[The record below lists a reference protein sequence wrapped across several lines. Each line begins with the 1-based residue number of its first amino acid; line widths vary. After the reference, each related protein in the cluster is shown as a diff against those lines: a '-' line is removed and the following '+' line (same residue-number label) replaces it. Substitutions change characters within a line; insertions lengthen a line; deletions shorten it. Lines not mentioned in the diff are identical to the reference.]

1 MLDQLIKYD
10 EWANQRIFSQ
20 VIKMPDGDNRAEA
33 QKLFSHLLAAQI
45 IWADRARGK
54 KPSLD
59 IWPLWTLEE
68 AKTFLD
74 ESPLV
79 LKTFLDQKEET
90 ITYQNSSRETFTNTV
105 EEILHHLIIHGQ
117 HHRAQIAMLLRK
129 AGMKP
134 TSTDLIFYLR
144 KESQD

>member
-45 IWADRARGK
+45 IWADRAKGK
-54 KPSLD
+54 RPSVD
-59 IWPLWTLEE
+59 IWPVWTLEE
-68 AKTFLD
+68 TKAFLD
-74 ESPLV
+74 ESPQV
-79 LKTFLDQKEET
+79 LKTFLDNIEEV
-90 ITYQNSSRETFTNTV
+90 ITYQNSRRETFTNTV

-129 AGMKP
+129 AGITP
-134 TSTDLIFYLR
+134 ASTDFIFYLR
-144 KESQD
+144 EK